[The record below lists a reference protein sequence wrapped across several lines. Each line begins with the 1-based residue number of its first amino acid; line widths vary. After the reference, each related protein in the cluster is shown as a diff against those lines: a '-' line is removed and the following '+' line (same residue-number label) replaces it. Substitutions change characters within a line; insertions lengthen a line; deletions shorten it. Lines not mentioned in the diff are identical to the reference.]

1 MTCLE
6 NNNYMEE
13 NQWKRRFSFYA
24 IGNSVGIPYSIK
36 KPCRAGSRSGGKVDV
51 AYSDPPQAENP
62 AKQDSFLNT
71 RWKKM
76 GERYWKIR
84 ENKIRKN
91 RI

>member
-1 MTCLE
+1 
-6 NNNYMEE
+6 METPVL
-13 NQWKRRFSFYA
+13 FFYA
-24 IGNSVGIPYSIK
+24 IGNYVGIPYSIK

-76 GERYWKIR
+76 GESYWKIR